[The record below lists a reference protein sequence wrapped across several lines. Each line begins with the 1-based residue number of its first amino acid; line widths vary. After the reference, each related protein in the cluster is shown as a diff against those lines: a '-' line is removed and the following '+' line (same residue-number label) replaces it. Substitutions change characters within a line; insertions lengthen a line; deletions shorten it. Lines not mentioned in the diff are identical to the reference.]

1 MSRIG
6 DMPRKTEREARP
18 LETRFS
24 TLPVAAGGF
33 ALRTRGAASLF
44 LIAGL
49 ALLAGCGG
57 ADLESKWLDRNV
69 AVDGAGKEWRDATTY
84 FEDEKLSVGLL
95 NDGEFMYIALFVG
108 EARTQ
113 AQVLTHG
120 CTVWFDPSGD
130 ESEIFGVHYPLG
142 MALGGGG
149 GPDRN
154 EEEMPRMIRP
164 DADSLMKVLAAQ
176 PKILEILGPE
186 PGELHTQGLRDNG
199 IEVALRLQ
207 KSYLIY
213 ELKIPLA
220 VDETRPYGVGAEPGA
235 VIGVGLTT
243 PEIQR
248 PSRPRGRGP
257 RMGGGMGGRG
267 GFPGGAGGRP
277 GGPGTLRR
285 GERPEPPSPLEV
297 WATVKLAAP
306 PSPDRAFKVV
316 E

>member
-6 DMPRKTEREARP
+6 HIPRKTEREAQP
-18 LETRFS
+18 LETHLS
-24 TLPVAAGGF
+24 TLPVAAGGL

-49 ALLAGCGG
+49 ALVAGCGG
-57 ADLESKWLDRNV
+57 ADLESKWLDRDV
-69 AVDGAGKEWRDATTY
+69 AVDGANEEWRGATTY

-95 NDGEFMYIALFVG
+95 NDDEFMYIALFVG

-113 AQVLTHG
+113 AQILMHG
-120 CTVWFDPSGD
+120 CTVWFDPSGGK
-130 ESEIFGVHYPLG
+130 SETFGVHYPLG

-149 GPDRN
+149 GPDRD
-154 EEEMPRMIRP
+154 EGEMPRMMRP
-164 DADSLMKVLAAQ
+164 DADSLMKILAEG
-176 PKILEILGPE
+176 PKILELLGPE
-186 PGELHTQGLRDNG
+186 PGELHTQGVKDNG

-207 KSYLIY
+207 KASLIY

-220 VDETRPYGVGAEPGA
+220 VDETHPYGVGAEPGA
-235 VIGVGLTT
+235 KIGVGLTT
-243 PEIQR
+243 PEIQW
-248 PSRPRGRGP
+248 PSRPQGRGP
-257 RMGGGMGGRG
+257 RMGGGMGG
-267 GFPGGAGGRP
+267 PGGVPGGTGSRP
-277 GGPGTLRR
+277 GGPGMPSR

-306 PSPDRAFKVV
+306 PSPDRAFMLV

>member
-6 DMPRKTEREARP
+6 HMPWKTEREAKP
-18 LETRFS
+18 LDTRLS

-49 ALLAGCGG
+49 ALVAGCGG
-57 ADLESKWLDRNV
+57 ADLESKWLDREV
-69 AVDGAGKEWRDATTY
+69 VVDGASPEWWGATTY
-84 FEDEKLSVGLL
+84 FEEEKLSVGLL
-95 NDGEFMYIALFVG
+95 NDGEFMYVALFVA

-113 AQVLTHG
+113 AQILAHG

-130 ESEIFGVHYPLG
+130 KSETFGVHYPIG
-142 MALGGGG
+142 VALGGGSRPTREDG
-149 GPDRN
+149 G
-154 EEEMPRMIRP
+154 MPRMSP
-164 DADSLMKVLAAQ
+164 LDADSLVKVLAEG
-176 PKILEILGPE
+176 PKILEVLGPE
-186 PGELHTQGLRDNG
+186 PGELHTQGIKDNG

-207 KSYLIY
+207 ETSLIY

-220 VDETRPYGVGAEPGA
+220 VDEAHPYGVGAEPGA
-235 VIGVGLTT
+235 KIGVGLTT

-248 PSRPRGRGP
+248 TSRPQGRGP
-257 RMGGGMGGRG
+257 RMGGGMGGPG
-267 GFPGGAGGRP
+267 GFPGGPGSRP
-277 GGPGTLRR
+277 VGTRG

-297 WATVKLAAP
+297 WATVRLAAP
-306 PSPDRAFKVV
+306 PSPDTAFTVT